1 MSSFTWG
8 DSTTWGKDATWGEG
22 VPYPPE
28 NVALSEPNGDS
39 ITVSW
44 DNVGNADATEVQRA
58 LADGSPD
65 WTTVATV
72 QRPVSNY
79 LDDEPKIDNEQYRYR
94 VVAVNEYGSSE
105 PSPDALSDPIP
116 TPSIEG
122 DDITVALDGRSVTLT
137 WNEKSNNATEYDVYL
152 RESDGVLF
160 GGPDA
165 TEAATGRGDERSVTV
180 SGLLDGERYE
190 ATVDTVSDETEFTPT
205 VSATGGFSDTLA
217 EPSYTVTITDQRFTS

>member
-1 MSSFTWG
+1 MTY
-8 DSTTWGKDATWGEG
+8 DPAQG
-22 VPYPPE
+22 VPHPPE
-28 NVALSEPNGDS
+28 NVALSEPDGDS

-116 TPSIEG
+116 TPLIEG
-122 DDITVALDGRSVTLT
+122 DDITVDLDGRSVTLT

-152 RESDGVLF
+152 RESDGV
-160 GGPDA
+160 PDA

-180 SGLLDGERYE
+180 SGLLDGERYD
-190 ATVDTVSDETEFTPT
+190 ATVVTVSDGTEITPFTPT

-217 EPSYTVTITDQRFTS
+217 EPSYTVTITDQRFTL

>member
-1 MSSFTWG
+1 MTY
-8 DSTTWGKDATWGEG
+8 DPAQGE
-22 VPYPPE
+22 
-28 NVALSEPNGDS
+28 
-39 ITVSW
+39 
-44 DNVGNADATEVQRA
+44 
-58 LADGSPD
+58 
-65 WTTVATV
+65 
-72 QRPVSNY
+72 
-79 LDDEPKIDNEQYRYR
+79 
-94 VVAVNEYGSSE
+94 
-105 PSPDALSDPIP
+105 PI
-116 TPSIEG
+116 ED
-122 DDITVALDGRSVTLT
+122 DDITVGLDGRSVTLT

>member
-28 NVALSEPNGDS
+28 NVALSEPDGYS

-122 DDITVALDGRSVTLT
+122 DDITVGLDGRSVTLT

-152 RESDGVLF
+152 RESDGV
-160 GGPDA
+160 PDA